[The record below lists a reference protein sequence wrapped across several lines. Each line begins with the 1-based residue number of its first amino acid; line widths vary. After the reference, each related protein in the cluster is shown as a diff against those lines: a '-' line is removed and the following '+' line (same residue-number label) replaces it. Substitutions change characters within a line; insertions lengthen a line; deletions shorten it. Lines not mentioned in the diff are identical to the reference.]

1 VFDMVFGYNV
11 KDETKEITTELKG
24 SRNTLILLFLGAL
37 GGTLA
42 SRFIAQIEPF
52 RKIKEY
58 LKRREYEEE

>member
-1 VFDMVFGYNV
+1 MVFGYNV

-42 SRFIAQIEPF
+42 SRFIAEIKPF
-52 RKIKEY
+52 RKLKEY
-58 LKRREYEEE
+58 LKRPEYEEE

>member
-1 VFDMVFGYNV
+1 MVFGYNV

-42 SRFIAQIEPF
+42 SRFLTQIEPF

-58 LKRREYEEE
+58 LKALLETGSN